1 MIVAGFR
8 RAAVIAA
15 VAIFLILL
23 IDFRS
28 FRDATLAL
36 LPTVVGWGWMIIGMR
51 LFGLQFDVAN
61 IVTLPLVL
69 GVGIAYGVHLM
80 HRVREGDPK
89 PGSSVPQSL
98 PTIDDAIRGTG
109 GAIAV
114 AALTTVAGFA
124 ALIVPDYGGMQSL
137 GAVMVI
143 GIVTCL
149 LTTIVVL
156 PAVLLLVK
164 RAR

>member
-1 MIVAGFR
+1 MI
-8 RAAVIAA
+8 
-15 VAIFLILL
+15 L
-23 IDFRS
+23 
-28 FRDATLAL
+28 
-36 LPTVVGWGWMIIGMR
+36 GMR
-51 LFGLQFDVAN
+51 AFGLQFDVAN

-89 PGSSVPQSL
+89 PGSSTPQSL

-149 LTTIVVL
+149 LTTIIVL